1 MGRPAH
7 AGAASTVALLYVR
20 LGPKAT
26 ELLRYRE
33 LPLCA
38 TSGLMQ
44 CSKRIHLD
52 GLCNLYEPLL
62 HELYRPCHRVSIH
75 LDVRQQI
82 VIDPAVRSRGS
93 SA

>member
-44 CSKRIHLD
+44 CSKRIHLARIIHGGGD
-52 GLCNLYEPLL
+52 FLE
-62 HELYRPCHRVSIH
+62 VSG
-75 LDVRQQI
+75 D
-82 VIDPAVRSRGS
+82 
-93 SA
+93 